1 MNQQAMAP
9 EQDSVVGSFEIVII
23 LLMHSFQA
31 SQSEPT
37 QTSSFSRSTTRRIK
51 RRPTT
56 DENILPTKPCSVR
69 DSWRPGHGSTVRTFI
84 FWKRPRT
91 AFRTIRQLKSTRTS
105 KPRNPDTRA
114 PCRSTKTSAK
124 RWVCRCRRS
133 GSIRMG

>member
-23 LLMHSFQA
+23 LLMHSSQA
-31 SQSEPT
+31 SQSVPT
-37 QTSSFSRSTTRRIK
+37 QTNSFSRSTTRRTK
-51 RRPTT
+51 KEPTT
-56 DENILPTKPCSVR
+56 DGNIPLTKLCR
-69 DSWRPGHGSTVRTFI
+69 DSGSLKPGHGSTVRTFI
-84 FWKRPRT
+84 FWKKRRT

-105 KPRNPDTRA
+105 KLRNPDTRA
-114 PCRSTKTSAK
+114 LCRNTKTSAK